1 MQTSL
6 TTHELFVRI
15 HIQDKITKISMNQ
28 NKYKCISKYH
38 FTQTLDIRHVV
49 NLGNLLKFF
58 VSWWLVVAGSRH
70 EFLKIGIIHSI

>member
-1 MQTSL
+1 MPTSF

-28 NKYKCISKYH
+28 NKYVEVSFYA
-38 FTQTLDIRHVV
+38 DIGHVV

-58 VSWWLVVAGSRH
+58 VSWWLVVGGSRH
-70 EFLKIGIIHSI
+70 EFLKIGIIHSV